1 MSGNFSR
8 RNFLKTAA
16 ITASAALLYECGQKP
31 SGESPSPKDALHLGV
46 MTYTLA
52 RDWDI
57 ETIIKNLTETN
68 FECVELRTTH
78 THGVEVDLT
87 SAQRAEVKKRFADS
101 PIRLSGLASGFY
113 YHSPDPDELRKNI
126 EDTKEYVK
134 LAQDVGAVGI
144 RVFPNMLLED
154 KGIPK
159 EKTIAQIGRSL
170 REVGEFAEDYNVKI
184 KLCAHGRGTSN
195 IPVIKSIMDAA
206 EHDNVVVNWNCNP
219 SDLED
224 GGFDENFEMI
234 KDKIFSLHM
243 HELSNIEYPY
253 RKLFKKLL
261 ENGFNGDCFAEIDAS
276 REPIRL
282 MNYYRAL
289 FLAYQALV

>member
-1 MSGNFSR
+1 
-8 RNFLKTAA
+8 
-16 ITASAALLYECGQKP
+16 
-31 SGESPSPKDALHLGV
+31 

-57 ETIIKNLTETN
+57 ETIIKNLTEAK

-113 YHSPDPDELRKNI
+113 YHSPDPDELRENI

-134 LAQDVGAVGI
+134 LAHDVGAVGI

-159 EKTIAQIGRSL
+159 EKTITQIGRSL

-206 EHDNVVVNWNCNP
+206 DHDNVVVNWNCNP

-253 RKLFKKLL
+253 RKLFMKLL
-261 ENGFNGDCFAEIDAS
+261 DNGFNGDCFAEIDAS

-289 FLAYQALV
+289 FLAYQNIV

>member
-1 MSGNFSR
+1 MNENFSR
-8 RNFLKTAA
+8 RDFFKLAA
-16 ITASAALLYECGQKP
+16 VVTSAPYIFCKYSDGLENSNKKGK
-31 SGESPSPKDALHLGV
+31 LHLGV

-52 RDWDI
+52 KDWDI
-57 ETIIKNLTETN
+57 ETIIKNLTETR

-78 THGVEVDLT
+78 AHGVEVDL
-87 SAQRAEVKKRFADS
+87 SAAKRAEVKKRFADS

-113 YHSPDPDELRKNI
+113 YHSPDPGELQKNI
-126 EDTKEYVK
+126 EGTKEYVK

-195 IPVIKSIMDAA
+195 IPVIKSIMDVA
-206 EHDNVVVNWNCNP
+206 EHDSVVVNWNCNP

-243 HELSNIEYPY
+243 HELSNIKYPY

-289 FLAYQALV
+289 FLAYQDLV